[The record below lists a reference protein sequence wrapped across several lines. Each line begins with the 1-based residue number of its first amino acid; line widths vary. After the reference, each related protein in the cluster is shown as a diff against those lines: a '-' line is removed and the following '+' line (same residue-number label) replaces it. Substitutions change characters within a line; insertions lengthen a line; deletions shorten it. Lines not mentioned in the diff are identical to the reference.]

1 MIQMNLFT
9 EQKQTHRHG
18 KQTQLPKRKGER
30 DKLGVLEQNIH
41 TSTYIKQITSKDLV
55 YSTGNYTQYLV
66 IT

>member
-9 EQKQTHRHG
+9 GQKETHRHG
-18 KQTQLPKRKGER
+18 KQTYLPKRKGER